1 MNIQKEQN
9 GTELTIALSGRLDT
23 NTAPLLERE
32 LAELTHGTIQSLIF
46 DFSAVEYISSA
57 GLRIL
62 LFAQKTMTKLGS
74 MKVINANSQIME
86 VFDITGFSDFLTIE

>member
-1 MNIQKEQN
+1 MNIQKKQN

-32 LAELTHGTIQSLIF
+32 LADLTLGKIQSLIF
-46 DFSAVEYISSA
+46 DFAALEYISSA

>member
-1 MNIQKEQN
+1 MNIQKKQN

-32 LAELTHGTIQSLIF
+32 LADLTLGKIQSLIF
-46 DFSAVEYISSA
+46 DFAALEYISSA

-62 LFAQKTMTKLGS
+62 LFAQKTMSKLGS
-74 MKVINANSQIME
+74 MKVTNANSQIME

>member
-1 MNIQKEQN
+1 MNIQKKQN

-62 LFAQKTMTKLGS
+62 LFTQKTMTKLGS

>member
-1 MNIQKEQN
+1 MNIQKKQN
-9 GTELTIALSGRLDT
+9 GTELIIALSGRLDT

-46 DFSAVEYISSA
+46 DFSTVEYISSA

>member
-1 MNIQKEQN
+1 MNIQKKQT

-32 LAELTHGTIQSLIF
+32 LADLTLGTIQSLIF
-46 DFSAVEYISSA
+46 DFAALEYISSA

-62 LFAQKTMTKLGS
+62 LFAQKTMSKLGS
-74 MKVINANSQIME
+74 MKVTNANSQIME
-86 VFDITGFSDFLTIE
+86 VFDITGFSDFLTVE

>member
-1 MNIQKEQN
+1 MNIQKKQN

-32 LAELTHGTIQSLIF
+32 LADLTLGKIQSLIF
-46 DFSAVEYISSA
+46 DFAALEYISSA

-62 LFAQKTMTKLGS
+62 LFAQKTMSKLGS
-74 MKVINANSQIME
+74 MKVTNANSQIME
-86 VFDITGFSDFLTIE
+86 VFDITGFSDFLTVE

>member
-1 MNIQKEQN
+1 MNIQKKQN